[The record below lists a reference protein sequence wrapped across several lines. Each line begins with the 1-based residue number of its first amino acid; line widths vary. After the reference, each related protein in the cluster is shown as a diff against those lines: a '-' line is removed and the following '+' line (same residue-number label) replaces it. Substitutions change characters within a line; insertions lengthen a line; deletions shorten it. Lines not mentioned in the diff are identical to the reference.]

1 MSRPRFIGAANEGAG
16 ADEYAASGSFS
27 VMGILNVTPDSFSD
41 PGEFFD
47 AEKAVPHALRML
59 DDGADIIDVGGE
71 STRPGSE
78 PVSPQEERRRVVPVI
93 REILA
98 ERPDA
103 TVSIDTYRA
112 ATAGAALEAGA
123 KIVNDVT
130 AMRGD
135 EGMASLVAEARCPV
149 VLMHMKG
156 DPKTM
161 QKDPRYDDVVGEVRE
176 FLSERAERA
185 MSAGV
190 SPENIVLDP
199 GIGFGKTLDHNL
211 LLLKNLG
218 DISVLG
224 FPVLIGTSRKSFIG
238 KLTSEDDAGGRVFG
252 TVATSVLAYERGAR
266 LFRVHD
272 VRANRDAL
280 EVAAAFGRV

>member
-1 MSRPRFIGAANEGAG
+1 MPETRNTGTNEGAG
-16 ADEYAASGSFS
+16 GRTFGSGSFS
-27 VMGILNVTPDSFSD
+27 VMGVLNVTPDSFSD

-47 AEKAVPHALRML
+47 PEKAVSHALRML
-59 DDGADIIDVGGE
+59 DEGAEIIDVGGE
-71 STRPGSE
+71 STRPGSD
-78 PVSPQEERRRVVPVI
+78 PVPPNEELRRVVPVI

-98 ERPDA
+98 ERPDS
-103 TVSIDTYRA
+103 TISIDTYRA
-112 ATAGAALEAGA
+112 ATAEAALDAGA

-135 EGMASLVAEARCPV
+135 ERMASLMAEADCPV

-156 DPKTM
+156 EPKTM
-161 QKDPRYDDVVGEVRE
+161 QKDPRYDDVAREVRE
-176 FLSERAERA
+176 FLSGRAEA
-185 MSAGV
+185 AISAGV
-190 SPENIVLDP
+190 SPGHIILDP
-199 GIGFGKTLDHNL
+199 GIGFGKTVEHNL

-218 DISVLG
+218 GIVDLG
-224 FPVLIGTSRKSFIG
+224 FPALIGTSRKGFIG

-252 TVATSVLAYERGAR
+252 TIATSVLAYERGAT

-280 EVAAAFGRV
+280 EVAAAFRRV